1 MNWFALYTKPRNE
14 KKVTEGLLKLGIEA
28 YCPTVNTLKQWSD
41 RKKKVAVPVLPS
53 YVFVKIEE
61 QDRNQVFQIPGVVR
75 FVFWLGKPAHIREIE
90 IQALKDSLQHTYTS
104 FQTTTIQKG
113 TTITLS
119 EGPFKGQQGIVKFVS
134 TTKTKILLES
144 LGLLLTL
151 EY

>member
-1 MNWFALYTKPRNE
+1 M
-14 KKVTEGLLKLGIEA
+14 
-28 YCPTVNTLKQWSD
+28 
-41 RKKKVAVPVLPS
+41 
-53 YVFVKIEE
+53 
-61 QDRNQVFQIPGVVR
+61 FQIPGVVR